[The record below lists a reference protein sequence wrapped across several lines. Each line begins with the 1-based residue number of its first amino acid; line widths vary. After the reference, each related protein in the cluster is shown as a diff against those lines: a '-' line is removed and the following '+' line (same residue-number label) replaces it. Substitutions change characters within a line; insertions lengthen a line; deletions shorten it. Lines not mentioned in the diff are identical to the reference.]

1 LTQEAVRNALSSVI
15 DPELGIDVV
24 ELGLIYS
31 IQIDV
36 SSISVEMTMT
46 SPACPLG
53 EYLVERAECSIR
65 EHCPEVAEVSVTLVW
80 DPPWTPARMGALA
93 KQQLGWGD

>member
-1 LTQEAVRNALSSVI
+1 VTEEAVRHALASVI
-15 DPELGIDVV
+15 DPEVGIDIV

-31 IQIDV
+31 IKVDQHV
-36 SSISVEMTMT
+36 ISVEMTMT

-53 EYLVERAECSIR
+53 DYLLERAETSIR
-65 EHCPEVAEVSVTLVW
+65 EQCPDAREVDVTLVW

-93 KQQLGWGD
+93 KQQLGWGG